1 MKGLCIELRELMEA
15 FFPIIHIIGL
25 PGAGKTTLGKRLS
38 KKLDLPLHQIGEYRS
53 KFPSTPIGEADAW
66 VALFRDLSR
75 RKWKDCILETTGLNC
90 RESFL
95 KAAFPMFGRVTIKLE
110 TQRKVLF
117 ARIAKKKKVEQGGEW
132 LFSKDYHDKYEF
144 VRKLFKAFKLIPAE
158 ITINTSNLDKDAV
171 YKIALEKLRLYVIPW
186 RSKATTKLTTPLS
199 PIRVKLSVSWGGMD
213 KLCLSVPRDQQLY
226 ESCRR
231 CGRSLSPAGGG
242 KGGGLAQVRILAYLQ
257 PEYLCVC
264 LDNSTLCNEW

>member
-1 MKGLCIELRELMEA
+1 MET
-15 FFPIIHIIGL
+15 FCPIIHIIGL
-25 PGAGKTTLGKRLS
+25 PGAGKTSLGSRLS
-38 KKLDLPLHQIGEYRS
+38 KKLNIPLYKIGEYRS
-53 KFPSTPIGEADAW
+53 RFPSTPIGEADAW

-95 KAAFPMFGRVTIKLE
+95 KSALPIFGRVIIKLE
-110 TQRKVLF
+110 TQRRVLY

-171 YKIALEKLRLYVIPW
+171 YKIALEKIKIHTQFHFFHY
-186 RSKATTKLTTPLS
+186 KA
-199 PIRVKLSVSWGGMD
+199 R
-213 KLCLSVPRDQQLY
+213 Y
-226 ESCRR
+226 E
-231 CGRSLSPAGGG
+231 
-242 KGGGLAQVRILAYLQ
+242 
-257 PEYLCVC
+257 
-264 LDNSTLCNEW
+264 